1 MSHVAQ
7 SFITTPRGISRVWC
21 GVFLIGLPFLGLLG
35 WILDPSALEWHVT
48 GIARLVTLAL
58 LSVLGF
64 ASILAGIY
72 YVFFE
77 RLVRLD
83 PEGGCVTA
91 EIQVW
96 GMTIHRRAWNLSEF
110 RHIEV
115 RHRPHGDGPSDTFQ
129 TDIGIRHSSGFVLWL
144 RGYWSSA
151 TSPSS
156 DARAFTRELRDTTG
170 ILYDKKLAVLL
181 SLSRGET
188 GDTL

>member
-1 MSHVAQ
+1 MNHVAQ
-7 SFITTPRGISRVWC
+7 SFTTTPRGISRVWC
-21 GVFLIGLPFLGLLG
+21 GVFLFGLPLLLLLG
-35 WILDPSALEWHVT
+35 WLLDPSALEGQVT
-48 GIARLVTLAL
+48 GIARLLTLAL

-64 ASILAGIY
+64 ASISAGIY

-83 PEGGCVTA
+83 PKAGCVTS

-96 GMTIHRRAWNLSEF
+96 GTTIRRRAWQVSEF

-129 TDIGIRHSSGFVLWL
+129 TDVGIRHSSGFVLWL

-151 TSPSS
+151 TGPSS
-156 DARAFTRELRDTTG
+156 DALAFTRELSDTTG
-170 ILYDKKLAVLL
+170 LLYDKNAA
-181 SLSRGET
+181 
-188 GDTL
+188 